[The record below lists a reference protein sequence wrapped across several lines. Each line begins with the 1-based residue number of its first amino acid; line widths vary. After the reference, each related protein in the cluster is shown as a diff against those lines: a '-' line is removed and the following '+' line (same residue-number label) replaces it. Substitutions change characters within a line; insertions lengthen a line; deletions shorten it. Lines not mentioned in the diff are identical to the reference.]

1 MSSSQRRRTVA
12 HAPVII
18 RSPHDVNMVLRIWM
32 GDVVEDKIN
41 DFIERFNL
49 GEQSFEPILAHVKTL
64 LAKDSPKG
72 KPVPTSNL
80 RAQSPP
86 RSITP
91 NRREVNDPDIH
102 AVAQQPMAV
111 STPYDALPV
120 RRQPSDDD
128 EEHVY
133 NRARAYSQSRAHGQ
147 PEESL
152 SWSPIQPLQPSY
164 NEINIS
170 GHQSVS
176 DVGRSR
182 PSSANG
188 IKPRSRSLSP
198 SSLAGSRSGRPSASD
213 RLYADAEKIRK
224 RKEEMG
230 LRLQM
235 QEDQQLLEAS
245 FL

>member
-1 MSSSQRRRTVA
+1 
-12 HAPVII
+12 
-18 RSPHDVNMVLRIWM
+18 MVLRILK
-32 GDVVEDKIN
+32 GDVIEDKIN
-41 DFIERFNL
+41 DFIERFDL

-72 KPVPTSNL
+72 KPVPPSNL
-80 RAQSPP
+80 QAQSPP
-86 RSITP
+86 RSRTP
-91 NRREVNDPDIH
+91 NRWEVNDPDIY
-102 AVAQQPMAV
+102 AVAKQPMAV

-133 NRARAYSQSRAHGQ
+133 NRARAYSQSRAPHGQ

-198 SSLAGSRSGRPSASD
+198 ASLAGSCSGRPSAYD

-224 RKEEMG
+224 KKEDMG
-230 LRLQM
+230 VRLQM
-235 QEDQQLLEAS
+235 QEDQQLNEAS